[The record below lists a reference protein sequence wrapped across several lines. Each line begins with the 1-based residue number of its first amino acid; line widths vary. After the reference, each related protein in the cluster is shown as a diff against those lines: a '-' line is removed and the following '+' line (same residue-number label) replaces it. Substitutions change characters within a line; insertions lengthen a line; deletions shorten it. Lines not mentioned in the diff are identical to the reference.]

1 MDKKR
6 PTRKIL
12 RPASVRG
19 ESPRQYECYDSSVD
33 ELAKA
38 VAVDLS
44 ESDHYSPKQILAA
57 LEPDVDCSLMSP
69 LEECRVAASALIRQF
84 SHEFPLAKVAKRL
97 GAFSGDEGA
106 WLAAN
111 SKALLRRLAS
121 RPEPMAVLCSKTAV
135 GEKETID
142 LLADSLSIGC
152 VPSFLRGRKVVV
164 VDVDYGD
171 PDLAVFDDSDDSPY
185 DYRAPDGAYK
195 LWAYMYSCFD
205 DGKTVLLFKEPTG
218 LVTLA
223 SVKPMMQPCVVMA
236 KTDVEDVRASDRYT
250 FLFPDDEVFYS
261 LEPNKSADLN
271 ARFLSREISA
281 NKYWVD
287 RYGWK
292 ITHGVVLTMC
302 RAATRW
308 CSIEDYDP
316 KSIVDLIIDYC
327 SDCSFCG
334 SKPSPKNAREWLSD
348 RYGIPE
354 RELMEPASFK
364 DEEQFEADLEAGKA
378 DAMTSRDAAMK
389 MHPSTAGGSGSSDG
403 DVDMSDVPLPP
414 KPGVQP
420 EASHAGSDGGETTAG
435 GKPTLFEFSTRSEL
449 VERLKYRVIGQD
461 EPLEQV
467 VKPLIRW
474 KAGLSNERKPIASL
488 LLAGP
493 SGVGKTE
500 TARAIAEICFGS
512 EDCLKRIDCS
522 ELHDPISVN
531 RLIGSAQ
538 GYVGY
543 DNGGDLLNWVYK
555 HKRGVLLMDEIEKA
569 DPSIYD
575 SILLPLLDYGKLS
588 GATRYTEEATAQ
600 DGSKR
605 RAQKTKVMDVDCT
618 QLVVIMTSNLGA
630 QSISENGVTKM
641 GFGNA
646 GDAAST
652 LEADVRSAL
661 EKEFRTELRNRIGKV
676 VIYQPLSVES
686 LEKIFELKWES
697 VSSKAKLH
705 GLDVDLSPEVPGW
718 FVKRAKADNYGAR
731 PLDRMI
737 EDRLSDPLADIILD
751 EEEYSA
757 ESRGDAAANAGV
769 TAAAQETGDGLAGLP
784 ESMRRVVASE
794 GAETKESKPA
804 SFPRMVNKR
813 IHVEVGVSGDD
824 LDISIVE

>member
-12 RPASVRG
+12 RPDSVRG
-19 ESPRQYECYDSSVD
+19 ESPRQYDHYGSSVD

-38 VAVDLS
+38 VAVDLR
-44 ESDHYSPKQILAA
+44 EGDLCSPKQILAA
-57 LEPDVDCSLMSP
+57 LEPDVNCSLMSP
-69 LEECRVAASALIRQF
+69 LEECCTAAGALIRQF
-84 SHEFPLAKVAKRL
+84 SSELSPSKARQRL
-97 GAFSGDEGA
+97 GVFNEAELA
-106 WLAAN
+106 WFASN
-111 SKALLRRLAS
+111 TKALLRKMAS
-121 RPEPMAVLCSKTAV
+121 APEPLVVLCSKTAV
-135 GEKETID
+135 GEDDIID
-142 LLADSLSIGC
+142 FMEAVMWQGR
-152 VPSFLRGRKVVV
+152 VPSFLRDRKIMV

-171 PDLAVFDDSDDSPY
+171 PDLAVFDDSGTDGGLC
-185 DYRAPDGAYK
+185 DYRTPEGAYR
-195 LWAYMYSCFD
+195 LWACMYSCFD
-205 DGKTVLLFKEPTG
+205 DGKTVLLFREPTG

-223 SVKPMMQPCVVMA
+223 SIKPMMQPCVVMA
-236 KTDVEDVRASDRYT
+236 KTDVEDARAADSYT
-250 FLFPDDEVFYS
+250 FLLSDDDVFYS

-271 ARFLSREISA
+271 ARFLSRKITASSF
-281 NKYWVD
+281 WMD

-292 ITHGVVLTMC
+292 ITPGVVLVMC

-327 SDCSFCG
+327 ADCSFCG
-334 SKPSPKNAREWLSD
+334 SRPSPKNAREWLSD
-348 RYGIPE
+348 RYGISE
-354 RELMEPASFK
+354 RELMEPASFR
-364 DEEQFEADLEAGKA
+364 DEEQFEADLETGKA
-378 DAMTSRDAAMK
+378 GAMTSRDAAMK
-389 MHPSTAGGSGSSDG
+389 MHPSTADSSGSGDG
-403 DVDMSDVPLPP
+403 DVDISDVPSPP
-414 KPGVQP
+414 RASVQP
-420 EASHAGSDGGETTAG
+420 EAPHGGETTTG
-435 GKPTLFEFSTRSEL
+435 GKPPLFKFSTRTEL
-449 VERLKYRVIGQD
+449 VERLKSRVIGQD
-461 EPLEQV
+461 ESLEQV
-467 VKPLIRW
+467 VKPLVRW
-474 KAGLSNERKPIASL
+474 RAGLSNERKPIASL

-512 EDCLKRIDCS
+512 EDCMKRIDCS

-588 GATRYTEEATAQ
+588 GATRCAEETTAQ

-630 QSISENGVTKM
+630 QSISERGVTKM

-652 LEADVRSAL
+652 LEADVKSAL

-686 LEKIFELKWES
+686 LEKIFELKWKA

-751 EEEYSA
+751 GEDSSA
-757 ESRGDAAANAGV
+757 ESHGDAAASAGA
-769 TAAAQETGDGLAGLP
+769 TAAAQEAGDGLAGLP
-784 ESMRRVVASE
+784 ESMRRVVASG
-794 GAETKESKPA
+794 GAETKGSKPA
-804 SFPRMVNKR
+804 GFPRMVNKR

-824 LDISIVE
+824 LDISIVG